1 MIHKIKKNILNHLLL
16 QNDWM
21 QSKLIDHKNKILA
34 IEISGLKNIFIVE
47 ENGQLRS
54 LNESKTID
62 CIIKLTIN
70 DFINQVVNNKNG
82 KISIEGDMELAN
94 QVTQVLKNI
103 KWDIEEDLSKY
114 IGDIPAVHT
123 TKFLKKVFNSSQRN
137 MFNLTSSLIEYWQEE
152 SPILAKK
159 RNVEIFNSEVDKIVE
174 DVERIDVRF
183 NTIIEKIR
191 S

>member
-1 MIHKIKKNILNHLLL
+1 LIHKIKKNILNHLLL

-54 LNESKTID
+54 LNESKKID

-159 RNVEIFNSEVDKIVE
+159 RNVEIFNSKVDKIVE

>member
-1 MIHKIKKNILNHLLL
+1 
-16 QNDWM
+16 
-21 QSKLIDHKNKILA
+21 
-34 IEISGLKNIFIVE
+34 
-47 ENGQLRS
+47 
-54 LNESKTID
+54 
-62 CIIKLTIN
+62 
-70 DFINQVVNNKNG
+70 
-82 KISIEGDMELAN
+82 MELAN

-159 RNVEIFNSEVDKIVE
+159 RNVEIFNSKVDKIVE

>member
-1 MIHKIKKNILNHLLL
+1 LIHKIKKNILNHLLL

-54 LNESKTID
+54 LNESKKID

>member
-54 LNESKTID
+54 LNESKKID

>member
-54 LNESKTID
+54 LNESKKID

-159 RNVEIFNSEVDKIVE
+159 RNVEIFNSKVDKIVE

>member
-54 LNESKTID
+54 LNESKKID

-103 KWDIEEDLSKY
+103 KWDY
-114 IGDIPAVHT
+114 
-123 TKFLKKVFNSSQRN
+123 
-137 MFNLTSSLIEYWQEE
+137 
-152 SPILAKK
+152 
-159 RNVEIFNSEVDKIVE
+159 
-174 DVERIDVRF
+174 
-183 NTIIEKIR
+183 
-191 S
+191 